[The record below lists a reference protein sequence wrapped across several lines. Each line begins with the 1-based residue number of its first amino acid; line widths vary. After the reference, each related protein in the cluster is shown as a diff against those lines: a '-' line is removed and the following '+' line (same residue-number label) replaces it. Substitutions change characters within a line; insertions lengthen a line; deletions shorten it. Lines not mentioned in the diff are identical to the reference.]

1 MARITIVTPTGA
13 GTRTGN
19 LHTAQ
24 RYARFLRSAGHRVSI
39 GLQWAGKPCDLL
51 IALHA
56 KRSFASVS
64 SYKHRYPVAPLVVVL
79 TGTDLYRDLPASKEA
94 RRSLALADR
103 VIALQEDAPRK
114 VLGAWRRKTRI
125 VYQSSGTSLRQSPPR
140 DRFRIVVVGHLREEK
155 DPFRAVQALSHLS
168 DQEHLEVVQV
178 GGALTPQ
185 MSLQAKQWQ
194 KREPRY
200 RWLGSVPHAQALR
213 WIARSHVLVVSSA
226 MEGGANVICEAARIG
241 TPVLG
246 SRMSGNLG
254 MLGPKYPGYFR
265 LFDEEGLARLI
276 RKSSKDKTFYRRI
289 KAALRARRHLFA
301 PAAERAS
308 LNRVVREALESRS

>member
-24 RYARFLRSAGHRVSI
+24 RYARFLRAAGHTVRVALEWSH
-39 GLQWAGKPCDLL
+39 GVCDLL

-56 KRSFASVS
+56 RRSSESIAKFKSATDA
-64 SYKHRYPVAPLVVVL
+64 PVILVL
-79 TGTDLYRDLPASKEA
+79 TGTDLYRDLPDSKEA
-94 RRSLALADR
+94 RRSLALANR
-103 VIALQEDAPRK
+103 IIVLQEDARRK
-114 VLGAWRRKTRI
+114 VLKTARRKTRI
-125 VYQSSGTSLRQSPPR
+125 AYQSSSTAVRHRPPK
-140 DRFRIVVVGHLREEK
+140 DRFRVVVVGHLRGEK
-155 DPFRAVQALSHLS
+155 DPFRAAHAFALLK
-168 DQEHLEVVQV
+168 DKDLELIQV
-178 GGALTPQ
+178 GGALDPSCETE
-185 MSLQAKQWQ
+185 ARQWT
-194 KREPRY
+194 KRDHRY

-213 WIARSHVLVVSSA
+213 WIARSHVLVVSSV

-254 MLGPKYPGYFR
+254 MLGRSYPGFYR
-265 LFDEEGLARLI
+265 LFDEKGLAALI
-276 RKSSKDKTFYRRI
+276 RKTSQDKKFYKQLKTRLAR
-289 KAALRARRHLFA
+289 RRHLFA